1 MKAAATP
8 AQATMTPPTA
18 GPKLRAMLKLTL
30 FNAIALGSSAGVT
43 CSPTDACHEG
53 PNRAIPLPTRKVNRR
68 RLAGP
73 TWPPNTAI
81 DKRIEPTSEAMIA
94 TTMTRRRSEITA
106 IRTAG
111 RAKRV
116 LTSEERRVGE
126 EGGRKGRDR
135 GTRTHK

>member
-68 RLAGP
+68 SLEGTTRP
-73 TWPPNTAI
+73 TNTAT
-81 DKRIEPTSEAMIA
+81 DKRQKRKDGGKGKDG
-94 TTMTRRRSEITA
+94 RRYVRP
-106 IRTAG
+106 
-111 RAKRV
+111 
-116 LTSEERRVGE
+116 
-126 EGGRKGRDR
+126 GGRRD
-135 GTRTHK
+135 K

>member
-81 DKRIEPTSEAMIA
+81 DKRRTEEHTSELQSLMRISYAVFCLKKKNNKQTH
-94 TTMTRRRSEITA
+94 TTPILHTYHYVKKNCTQYL
-106 IRTAG
+106 
-111 RAKRV
+111 V
-116 LTSEERRVGE
+116 
-126 EGGRKGRDR
+126 
-135 GTRTHK
+135 

>member
-68 RLAGP
+68 RLAGAN
-73 TWPPNTAI
+73 WPPNTHN
-81 DKRIEPTSEAMIA
+81 EAQRVRKKGC
-94 TTMTRRRSEITA
+94 TTVETRGA
-106 IRTAG
+106 PG
-111 RAKRV
+111 
-116 LTSEERRVGE
+116 
-126 EGGRKGRDR
+126 
-135 GTRTHK
+135 

>member
-53 PNRAIPLPTRKVNRR
+53 PNRAIPLPTRQVNRR

-73 TWPPNTAI
+73 TWPPKTAI
-81 DKRIEPTSEAMIA
+81 EKRIEPTNA
-94 TTMTRRRSEITA
+94 A
-106 IRTAG
+106 INRDKVPSKGKSTV
-111 RAKRV
+111 R
-116 LTSEERRVGE
+116 E
-126 EGGRKGRDR
+126 EGEHKGKKR
-135 GTRTHK
+135 

>member
-81 DKRIEPTSEAMIA
+81 DKRIETKREGMIAKRRTEKETSEIPLLMPH
-94 TTMTRRRSEITA
+94 SYS
-106 IRTAG
+106 
-111 RAKRV
+111 V
-116 LTSEERRVGE
+116 LCL
-126 EGGRKGRDR
+126 K
-135 GTRTHK
+135 KKKK